1 MADNTNNTAE
11 VCELKPTDAPKPCC
25 VCLKEKGNRD
35 ECLLFNGLEAED
47 CKPLIEQYKKCMDGY
62 GFKI

>member
-1 MADNTNNTAE
+1 MSNNTNNTAE
-11 VCELKPTDAPKPCC
+11 VSEPKPTDTPKPCC
-25 VCLKEKGNRD
+25 VCLKEKSTRD
-35 ECLLFNGLEAED
+35 ECLLFNGLESED